1 MCAHIHCI
9 FHSFALLGGILSLGH
24 SFFLAFE
31 NFTHACVLIKPTLH
45 SLPSSKFP
53 ILYHFV
59 FPTSLALL
67 SKPTESEAREVARWL
82 GAVAALAKDPGLT
95 SSIHAVAHS
104 SNSRSRGSNS
114 LFCLSWT
121 LCAYG
126 AQTYMQVNTPTPKMF
141 LKSQNPPGVACM
153 CMVVGPSTKV
163 GWRLKDYIRG
173 ETDFPSPV
181 AINCQ

>member
-9 FHSFALLGGILSLGH
+9 FHSFVLLGGILSLGH

-45 SLPSSKFP
+45 SLPYP
-53 ILYHFV
+53 LYHFV

-67 SKPTESEAREVARWL
+67 SKPTESEAREVAQWL

-114 LFCLSWT
+114 LFCLSWRHCVHMVHRPTCKST
-121 LCAYG
+121 LIHIKC
-126 AQTYMQVNTPTPKMF
+126 F
-141 LKSQNPPGVACM
+141 LKAKIHLVLPACA
-153 CMVVGPSTKV
+153 
-163 GWRLKDYIRG
+163 WL
-173 ETDFPSPV
+173 
-181 AINCQ
+181 